1 MKQIRSLIAFSALI
15 FTLFIVNASAQ
26 ARYTPATSVEQQVF
40 RKIVNLPRYSVFDF
54 INYEVKGDTVVLSGK
69 VYSLGTKGDAASAVK
84 KVPGVARVVNH
95 IEQLPGSPYD
105 DQIRRSLLRQFDRG
119 GLGRY
124 LSEMRPDMRIVVE
137 NGRVTLEGYVA
148 SKSDRDRANVYASG
162 VSGVFEVQNNLIVG
176 KDSRRS

>member
-1 MKQIRSLIAFSALI
+1 MKQFRSFITFSALI
-15 FTLFIVNASAQ
+15 FTLFIVNANAQ
-26 ARYTPATSVEQQVF
+26 GSYKGSTSVEQQVF

-54 INYEVKGDTVVLSGK
+54 ITYNVNGDTVVLRGK

-84 KVPGVARVVNH
+84 DVPGIAHVVNN

-105 DQIRRSLLRQFDRG
+105 DQIRRSLLRKFDNG
-119 GLGRY
+119 GLARY
-124 LSEMRPDMRIVVE
+124 LSEIRPEMRIVVE

-148 SKSDRDRANVYASG
+148 NKSDRNLANVYASG

-176 KDSRRS
+176 RDSRRS